1 MSHIYFLENTKV
13 MTDDESASSSA
24 ITVVSA
30 ATTSALRKGV
40 KDRGGGG
47 GSTFPSNLSSYVAG
61 ALEVAENQVGSTD
74 DQ

>member
-47 GSTFPSNLSSYVAG
+47 STFPSNLSSYVAG